1 MSQVSA
7 FSRAGRLFVASFAAV
22 AIMAASVT
30 SAQAEDRHV
39 AVVNGTSHTMVSFF
53 ASNTG
58 TNSWEE
64 DILGV
69 DTLDAGATAN
79 IDIDDATGACHFD
92 FKAVFD
98 DGTSSVAHDINVCT
112 TVSYTYTEE

>member
-1 MSQVSA
+1 MVRSSV
-7 FSRAGRLFVASFAAV
+7 FSRAQRLVAVSLAGIALLAGAAG
-22 AIMAASVT
+22 

-69 DTLDAGATAN
+69 DTLAAGDTAN
-79 IDIDDATGACHFD
+79 IDVDDATGACHFD

>member
-1 MSQVSA
+1 MLRCWPA
-7 FSRAGRLFVASFAAV
+7 RPARLSRRPSRRRGQWHQPHHGKLL
-22 AIMAASVT
+22 
-30 SAQAEDRHV
+30 
-39 AVVNGTSHTMVSFF
+39 

-69 DTLDAGATAN
+69 DTLAAGDTAN
-79 IDIDDATGACHFD
+79 IDVDDSTGACHFD